1 MAYNVEDFLPQNVA
15 SPVVKEEVHLKR
27 FKSPFVV
34 KSLTADET
42 DRLRKQATRT
52 TYDRKT
58 RQQVTETDQNKFS
71 DLLLAASVVEPDLHD
86 EKLQKA
92 YGAIG
97 EPAQVLKSMLNMGEY
112 NAIAEKV
119 MDISD
124 LDEDGNDLIDQAKN

>member
-15 SPVVKEEVHLKR
+15 SPVVEEEIHFKR
-27 FKSPFVV
+27 FKSPFIV

-42 DRLRKQATRT
+42 DKIRKEATRT
-52 TYDRKT
+52 SFDRRT
-58 RQQVTETDQNKFS
+58 RQKISQTDQNKFN
-71 DLLLAASVVEPDLHD
+71 DLLLAASVVQPDLHD

-124 LDEDGNDLIDQAKN
+124 LDEDSDNLIAQAKN